1 MAAFERV
8 LEGIKQVL
16 LATEEIKR
24 LSENVEQSV
33 ERGLLK
39 GVKQIPSAEV
49 LRDTTR
55 TLSKTGGELLEQGLG
70 LLGVRKPRE

>member
-24 LSENVEQSV
+24 LSENV
-33 ERGLLK
+33 K
-39 GVKQIPSAEV
+39 A
-49 LRDTTR
+49 
-55 TLSKTGGELLEQGLG
+55 
-70 LLGVRKPRE
+70 LGVEVRDIDRRVARLEGVVVGQSQANASRKRLPKKDD